1 MSSDQFMRH
10 RSLPITLA
18 LAANLGR
25 LARSGA
31 ANGIGQMRSGASCV
45 VIGGGPSCRAVS
57 DAFTLCVNTSAP
69 KVCQDSAP
77 DVLVIREVVGVQR
90 QLHSLRH
97 LPRSIV
103 LDIQTAPSTVA
114 AAHDLGVPV
123 LWAIPAQTNLAWL
136 IRLLDHVPVYGG
148 ESAVTLAV
156 ALTERIGASAVSLI
170 GCDLA
175 FGKGGEVY
183 GDGTAWSGVKAQ
195 ALSDGFVDFG
205 DRGGMQEQAR
215 ESGIPAP
222 LLREMATSVVMEDGS
237 TGLALST
244 WCSQRLWL
252 EQWARRHPKTEFA
265 NLSGGARIEG
275 WPADTEA
282 SRAWRRMDARS
293 LSALPSAPLDVSRID
308 AEVRRQLAVARES
321 LHSDAPWTLGLD
333 GAPLV
338 TFAEQKEVLETSERG
353 LPMGIALGERRGIT
367 ERAIEAVEAAYFG

>member
-1 MSSDQFMRH
+1 MSDQFMRH

-31 ANGIGQMRSGASCV
+31 ANGIGQMQSGASCV
-45 VIGGGPSCRAVS
+45 VIGGGPSCRSVEG
-57 DAFTLCVNTSAP
+57 AFTLCVNTSAP
-69 KVCQDSAP
+69 KVCNEGAP

-90 QLHSLRH
+90 QLDALRH
-97 LPRSIV
+97 LPRCTV
-103 LDIQTAPSTVA
+103 LDIQTAPSTVEA
-114 AAHDLGVPV
+114 AMGLGVPV

-136 IRLLDHVPVYGG
+136 VRLLDHVPVYGG
-148 ESAVTLAV
+148 ESAMTLAV
-156 ALTERIGASAVSLI
+156 ALTERIGAASVSLV

-175 FGKGGEVY
+175 FGRDGSAY

-195 ALSDGFVDFG
+195 TLSDGFVDFG

-215 ESGIPAP
+215 ASGIPAP
-222 LLREMATSVVMEDGS
+222 LLREMATSVLMEDGS

-252 EQWARRHPKTEFA
+252 EQWARRHPGVGFS
-265 NLSGGARIEG
+265 NLSGGVRIEG

-293 LSALPSAPLDVSRID
+293 LSALPSVPLDVSRID
-308 AEVRRQLAVARES
+308 AEVRRQLAVAREA
-321 LHSDAPWTLGLD
+321 LASDAPWSFGLD
-333 GAPLV
+333 GSPLV
-338 TFAEQKEVLETSERG
+338 TFAEQKEVLETSERA

-367 ERAIEAVEAAYFG
+367 ERAIEAVERAYFGA